1 MQNSVFMKPIYLLLF
16 IVSTAL
22 LSFSSCT
29 ASGSVS
35 NVEAKIIGTWEFD
48 EVKFKPDRKATYSD
62 YSDGFKGST
71 VTFKE
76 GGILEAYDKDLDTT
90 ASGYW
95 YVDYYEEYDNDNESR
110 KTIYYMVG
118 TLDIPEL
125 NIYTDLLWD
134 ELSVSNKRLSA
145 IEEDKKDGK
154 FKYKMV
160 R

>member
-1 MQNSVFMKPIYLLLF
+1 MKTLYFLLF
-16 IVSTAL
+16 FSSTLLVSL
-22 LSFSSCT
+22 SSCT
-29 ASGSVS
+29 ATGSVF
-35 NVEAKIIGTWEFD
+35 NVEEKIIGTWEFD
-48 EVKFKPDRKATYSD
+48 EVKFKPNGKSRYSD
-62 YSDGFKGST
+62 YSNGFQGSS

-90 ASGYW
+90 ASGFW
-95 YVDYYEEYDNDNESR
+95 YIDYYEEYDNEGNTR

-125 NIYTDLLWD
+125 NIYTDLFWD

-145 IEEDKKDGK
+145 IEENKKDGDY
-154 FKYKMV
+154 KYKMV

>member
-1 MQNSVFMKPIYLLLF
+1 MKPFYFLLILA
-16 IVSTAL
+16 SASL
-22 LSFSSCT
+22 LSLSACT

-48 EVKFKPDRKATYSD
+48 EVKFQPDGKFSYSD
-62 YSDGFKGST
+62 YSNGFQGST

-76 GGILEAYDKDLDTT
+76 GGILEAYDNDLDTT
-90 ASGYW
+90 ASGFW
-95 YVDYYEEYDNDNESR
+95 YIDYYEEYDTDGDTR

-134 ELSVSNKRLSA
+134 ELSVSNSTLKA
-145 IEEDKKDGK
+145 IEEDKKDGD
-154 FKYKMV
+154 FKYKLK

>member
-1 MQNSVFMKPIYLLLF
+1 MRPLFYLLF
-16 IVSTAL
+16 ISSALL
-22 LSFSSCT
+22 LSFASCT

-35 NVEAKIIGTWEFD
+35 NVEAKIIGTWDFD
-48 EVKFKPDRKATYSD
+48 EVKFKADGKSTYAD
-62 YSDGFKGST
+62 YSHGFQGSS

-95 YVDYYEEYDNDNESR
+95 YIDYYQEYDNEGDTK
-110 KTIYYMVG
+110 KTVYYMVG

-125 NIYTDLLWD
+125 NIYNDLLWD
-134 ELSVSNKRLSA
+134 ELSVSNSKLSA
-145 IEEDKKDGK
+145 IEEDKNDGR
-154 FKYKMV
+154 YRYRLV

>member
-1 MQNSVFMKPIYLLLF
+1 MKTLYFLLFLSSTLLL
-16 IVSTAL
+16 SLT
-22 LSFSSCT
+22 SCT

-35 NVEAKIIGTWEFD
+35 NVEGKIIGTWEFD
-48 EVKFKPDRKATYSD
+48 EVKFKPNGKSGYSD
-62 YSDGFKGST
+62 YSNGFQGST

-90 ASGYW
+90 ASGFW
-95 YVDYYEEYDNDNESR
+95 YIDYYEEYDNEGNTRE
-110 KTIYYMVG
+110 TIYYMVG

-125 NIYTDLLWD
+125 NIYNDLFWD

-154 FKYKMV
+154 YKYKMV

>member
-1 MQNSVFMKPIYLLLF
+1 MKPIYFLIFVSSALLF
-16 IVSTAL
+16 SLA
-22 LSFSSCT
+22 SCT
-29 ASGSVS
+29 ASGSIS
-35 NVEAKIIGTWEFD
+35 NVEGKIIGTWEFE
-48 EVKFKPDRKATYSD
+48 EVKFKPNGKSTYCD
-62 YSDGFKGST
+62 YSNGFQGST

-95 YVDYYEEYDNDNESR
+95 YIDYYEEYDNEGNTD

-134 ELSVSNKRLSA
+134 ELSISNKRLSA
-145 IEEDKKDGK
+145 IEKDKNDGK
-154 FKYKMV
+154 YRYKMV

>member
-1 MQNSVFMKPIYLLLF
+1 MKPIYFLLFVASSLLL
-16 IVSTAL
+16 T
-22 LSFSSCT
+22 LSACN

-35 NVEAKIIGTWEFD
+35 NYESKIIGTWKFD
-48 EVKFKPDRKATYSD
+48 EVKFRPNGKNSYSD
-62 YSDGFKGST
+62 YSDGFRGST

-95 YVDYYEEYDNDNESR
+95 YIDYYEEYDSDDESNN
-110 KTIYYMVG
+110 TIYYMVG

-125 NIYTDLLWD
+125 NVYSDLLWD
-134 ELSVSNKRLSA
+134 ELSVSNSKLNA
-145 IEEDKKDGK
+145 IEKDKNSGRYR
-154 FKYKMV
+154 YKLV

>member
-1 MQNSVFMKPIYLLLF
+1 MKPLFYLLF
-16 IVSTAL
+16 ISSALL

-35 NVEAKIIGTWEFD
+35 NVEAKIIGTWDFD
-48 EVKFKPDRKATYSD
+48 EVKFRPDGKLSYAD
-62 YSDGFKGST
+62 YSNGFQGST

-95 YVDYYEEYDNDNESR
+95 YIDYYQEYDNEGDTK
-110 KTIYYMVG
+110 KTVYYMVG

-125 NIYTDLLWD
+125 NIYNDLLWD
-134 ELSVSNKRLSA
+134 ELSVSNSKLSA
-145 IEEDKKDGK
+145 IEEDKNGGD
-154 FKYKMV
+154 YRYRLV

>member
-1 MQNSVFMKPIYLLLF
+1 MKPFYFILFLASVF
-16 IVSTAL
+16 L
-22 LSFSSCT
+22 LSLSACT
-29 ASGSVS
+29 ASGSIS
-35 NVEAKIIGTWEFD
+35 NVEEKIIGTWEFR
-48 EVKFKPDRKATYSD
+48 EVKFQPDGKFYYSD
-62 YSDGFKGST
+62 YSDGFEGSS

-95 YVDYYEEYDNDNESR
+95 YIDYYEEYDNEGDTR

-125 NIYTDLLWD
+125 NIFSDLLWD
-134 ELSVSNKRLSA
+134 ELSVSNSTLNA
-145 IEEDKKDGK
+145 IEKDKKGGDY
-154 FKYKMV
+154 KYKLK

>member
-1 MQNSVFMKPIYLLLF
+1 MKPVHFILF
-16 IVSTAL
+16 LASSFL
-22 LSFSSCT
+22 LSLSACT

-35 NVEAKIIGTWEFD
+35 NVEGKIIGTWEFD
-48 EVKFKPDRKATYSD
+48 EVKFRPDGKISYSD
-62 YSDGFKGST
+62 YSDGFQGSS

-95 YVDYYEEYDNDNESR
+95 YIDYYEEYDGEGDNKE
-110 KTIYYMVG
+110 TIYYMVG

-125 NIYTDLLWD
+125 NIYSDLLWD
-134 ELSVSNKRLSA
+134 ELSVSNSKLNA
-145 IEEDKKDGK
+145 IEKDKKGGDY
-154 FKYKMV
+154 KYKLK